1 MMFLTKLIVFL
12 VQKLLYYQK
21 TAKITQKFNGT
32 RFLNASDTAI
42 KLLLDLNEDLPKL
55 TLRTL
60 QHFWFRENCA
70 TSLSNSFLCLHI
82 TIVISKI
89 RKHIQ
94 HGLFFPFNV
103 SPSMKRCYFRK
114 KFA

>member
-21 TAKITQKFNGT
+21 TAKITQKFNDT

-55 TLRTL
+55 T
-60 QHFWFRENCA
+60 
-70 TSLSNSFLCLHI
+70 
-82 TIVISKI
+82 
-89 RKHIQ
+89 
-94 HGLFFPFNV
+94 
-103 SPSMKRCYFRK
+103 
-114 KFA
+114 